1 MNAKLKTDA
10 LDLTSLLNGLVFFS
24 PVSLLVRTTAG
35 ISLSQFFILQAIMA
49 TMVLLTEIPLGKLT
63 DRIGYKS
70 TLVLYQIALLISRT
84 CLLLAHVSC
93 NYSLFILQAI
103 LEGTAASFS
112 SGTQSGYIYIM
123 FSKEHYAEKS
133 AHVANYGTVGFF
145 ASTLAY
151 AVLYTL
157 IGIKGLLLA
166 TIAAN
171 LVAVFTSLKIP
182 KETVQPRSETRQKK
196 NIPYP
201 QLFQQK
207 KIWML
212 LMILAAL
219 NIGRILINFFYAEKL
234 QLCGINETWLA
245 AIIMGY
251 SAIQLL
257 SERILAR
264 TKPEHYNQMMAL
276 FFILSGIALGVLGLV
291 NVPVWTILFMLILPL
306 FLDIPSYLLGEV
318 QNSIVDAA
326 GREDNRA
333 ELLSVFNMGVNVT
346 EIFYLFG
353 SSLLV
358 SAGSTACF
366 VILGAFMT
374 VVGIG
379 ICLSVKSA
387 WLLSLQEKRTA
398 TNFSLQ
404 YQEGLYMMSG
414 YISDCLGENFSCI
427 QPKPILPQKFNW
439 DVFMATLIPTEGCN
453 FQCSYCHK
461 NHPAASMTRDTLDQ
475 IEEYITAQAP
485 RHKQVVLAWL
495 GGEPIL
501 CKDTVLE
508 VSEMIQNLQKQHGFQ
523 YTAKMTTNGYL
534 LDEKL
539 FRQFC
544 QAGITSYQIT
554 LDGWNHD
561 KTRPHVSGKGTLR
574 TIIDNLVALSKL
586 PPEEYSFHI
595 TLRRNLLAGDEDYSW
610 YDYLYRLFGQDK
622 RFDVLVCAVG
632 DWGGKGSHDLSPLHQ
647 DTQEVLVAKHIAYL
661 DKIGMLRYNQM
672 YCVSRP
678 NRLVFWPDG
687 KIGKCTAA
695 LNRPQ
700 PQLE

>member
-1 MNAKLKTDA
+1 MH
-10 LDLTSLLNGLVFFS
+10 LTLPLCSMGWCFS
-24 PVSLLVRTTAG
+24 PQSLYWYEPLQE
-35 ISLSQFFILQAIMA
+35 SLSANSSFCKQLW
-49 TMVLLTEIPLGKLT
+49 LLWSSSEIPLGKLT

-234 QLCGINETWLA
+234 PLCGINETWLA

-291 NVPVWTILFMLILPL
+291 NVPVWTI
-306 FLDIPSYLLGEV
+306 
-318 QNSIVDAA
+318 Q
-326 GREDNRA
+326 
-333 ELLSVFNMGVNVT
+333 
-346 EIFYLFG
+346 
-353 SSLLV
+353 
-358 SAGSTACF
+358 
-366 VILGAFMT
+366 
-374 VVGIG
+374 
-379 ICLSVKSA
+379 
-387 WLLSLQEKRTA
+387 
-398 TNFSLQ
+398 
-404 YQEGLYMMSG
+404 
-414 YISDCLGENFSCI
+414 
-427 QPKPILPQKFNW
+427 
-439 DVFMATLIPTEGCN
+439 
-453 FQCSYCHK
+453 
-461 NHPAASMTRDTLDQ
+461 AASLKAVK
-475 IEEYITAQAP
+475 EN
-485 RHKQVVLAWL
+485 
-495 GGEPIL
+495 
-501 CKDTVLE
+501 KDTV
-508 VSEMIQNLQKQHGFQ
+508 
-523 YTAKMTTNGYL
+523 
-534 LDEKL
+534 
-539 FRQFC
+539 
-544 QAGITSYQIT
+544 
-554 LDGWNHD
+554 
-561 KTRPHVSGKGTLR
+561 
-574 TIIDNLVALSKL
+574 
-586 PPEEYSFHI
+586 
-595 TLRRNLLAGDEDYSW
+595 
-610 YDYLYRLFGQDK
+610 
-622 RFDVLVCAVG
+622 
-632 DWGGKGSHDLSPLHQ
+632 DL
-647 DTQEVLVAKHIAYL
+647 
-661 DKIGMLRYNQM
+661 
-672 YCVSRP
+672 
-678 NRLVFWPDG
+678 
-687 KIGKCTAA
+687 AA
-695 LNRPQ
+695 LKKGDSESPD
-700 PQLE
+700 EI

>member
-1 MNAKLKTDA
+1 M
-10 LDLTSLLNGLVFFS
+10 
-24 PVSLLVRTTAG
+24 
-35 ISLSQFFILQAIMA
+35 
-49 TMVLLTEIPLGKLT
+49 TE
-63 DRIGYKS
+63 
-70 TLVLYQIALLISRT
+70 
-84 CLLLAHVSC
+84 
-93 NYSLFILQAI
+93 
-103 LEGTAASFS
+103 
-112 SGTQSGYIYIM
+112 
-123 FSKEHYAEKS
+123 S

-333 ELLSVFNMGVNVT
+333 ELLSVFNMGVKVT

-387 WLLSLQEKRTA
+387 WLLSLQEK
-398 TNFSLQ
+398 
-404 YQEGLYMMSG
+404 
-414 YISDCLGENFSCI
+414 
-427 QPKPILPQKFNW
+427 
-439 DVFMATLIPTEGCN
+439 
-453 FQCSYCHK
+453 K
-461 NHPAASMTRDTLDQ
+461 N
-475 IEEYITAQAP
+475 
-485 RHKQVVLAWL
+485 
-495 GGEPIL
+495 G
-501 CKDTVLE
+501 
-508 VSEMIQNLQKQHGFQ
+508 N
-523 YTAKMTTNGYL
+523 
-534 LDEKL
+534 
-539 FRQFC
+539 
-544 QAGITSYQIT
+544 
-554 LDGWNHD
+554 
-561 KTRPHVSGKGTLR
+561 
-574 TIIDNLVALSKL
+574 
-586 PPEEYSFHI
+586 
-595 TLRRNLLAGDEDYSW
+595 
-610 YDYLYRLFGQDK
+610 
-622 RFDVLVCAVG
+622 
-632 DWGGKGSHDLSPLHQ
+632 
-647 DTQEVLVAKHIAYL
+647 
-661 DKIGMLRYNQM
+661 
-672 YCVSRP
+672 
-678 NRLVFWPDG
+678 
-687 KIGKCTAA
+687 
-695 LNRPQ
+695 
-700 PQLE
+700 

>member
-1 MNAKLKTDA
+1 
-10 LDLTSLLNGLVFFS
+10 
-24 PVSLLVRTTAG
+24 
-35 ISLSQFFILQAIMA
+35 
-49 TMVLLTEIPLGKLT
+49 MVLLTEIPLGKLT

-276 FFILSGIALGVLGLV
+276 FFILSGIALVCWAWSMCRFGLSYYAD
-291 NVPVWTILFMLILPL
+291 PSAFFGYSIL
-306 FLDIPSYLLGEV
+306 S
-318 QNSIVDAA
+318 A
-326 GREDNRA
+326 GR
-333 ELLSVFNMGVNVT
+333 S
-346 EIFYLFG
+346 
-353 SSLLV
+353 
-358 SAGSTACF
+358 
-366 VILGAFMT
+366 
-374 VVGIG
+374 
-379 ICLSVKSA
+379 
-387 WLLSLQEKRTA
+387 
-398 TNFSLQ
+398 
-404 YQEGLYMMSG
+404 
-414 YISDCLGENFSCI
+414 
-427 QPKPILPQKFNW
+427 P
-439 DVFMATLIPTEGCN
+439 
-453 FQCSYCHK
+453 
-461 NHPAASMTRDTLDQ
+461 
-475 IEEYITAQAP
+475 
-485 RHKQVVLAWL
+485 
-495 GGEPIL
+495 
-501 CKDTVLE
+501 
-508 VSEMIQNLQKQHGFQ
+508 KQHCRCCRQGRQ
-523 YTAKMTTNGYL
+523 SRRAA
-534 LDEKL
+534 
-539 FRQFC
+539 FRLQHGRQC
-544 QAGITSYQIT
+544 Y
-554 LDGWNHD
+554 
-561 KTRPHVSGKGTLR
+561 
-574 TIIDNLVALSKL
+574 
-586 PPEEYSFHI
+586 
-595 TLRRNLLAGDEDYSW
+595 
-610 YDYLYRLFGQDK
+610 
-622 RFDVLVCAVG
+622 
-632 DWGGKGSHDLSPLHQ
+632 
-647 DTQEVLVAKHIAYL
+647 
-661 DKIGMLRYNQM
+661 
-672 YCVSRP
+672 
-678 NRLVFWPDG
+678 
-687 KIGKCTAA
+687 
-695 LNRPQ
+695 
-700 PQLE
+700 

>member
-672 YCVSRP
+672 YCVSCP

>member
-1 MNAKLKTDA
+1 
-10 LDLTSLLNGLVFFS
+10 
-24 PVSLLVRTTAG
+24 
-35 ISLSQFFILQAIMA
+35 
-49 TMVLLTEIPLGKLT
+49 
-63 DRIGYKS
+63 
-70 TLVLYQIALLISRT
+70 
-84 CLLLAHVSC
+84 
-93 NYSLFILQAI
+93 
-103 LEGTAASFS
+103 
-112 SGTQSGYIYIM
+112 
-123 FSKEHYAEKS
+123 
-133 AHVANYGTVGFF
+133 
-145 ASTLAY
+145 
-151 AVLYTL
+151 
-157 IGIKGLLLA
+157 
-166 TIAAN
+166 
-171 LVAVFTSLKIP
+171 
-182 KETVQPRSETRQKK
+182 
-196 NIPYP
+196 
-201 QLFQQK
+201 
-207 KIWML
+207 
-212 LMILAAL
+212 
-219 NIGRILINFFYAEKL
+219 
-234 QLCGINETWLA
+234 
-245 AIIMGY
+245 
-251 SAIQLL
+251 
-257 SERILAR
+257 
-264 TKPEHYNQMMAL
+264 
-276 FFILSGIALGVLGLV
+276 
-291 NVPVWTILFMLILPL
+291 
-306 FLDIPSYLLGEV
+306 
-318 QNSIVDAA
+318 
-326 GREDNRA
+326 
-333 ELLSVFNMGVNVT
+333 
-346 EIFYLFG
+346 
-353 SSLLV
+353 
-358 SAGSTACF
+358 
-366 VILGAFMT
+366 
-374 VVGIG
+374 
-379 ICLSVKSA
+379 
-387 WLLSLQEKRTA
+387 
-398 TNFSLQ
+398 
-404 YQEGLYMMSG
+404 MMSG

-508 VSEMIQNLQKQHGFQ
+508 VYEMIQNLQKQHGFQ

>member
-151 AVLYTL
+151 AVLYTLIGIKGLLLAIVARSRPL

-387 WLLSLQEKRTA
+387 WLLSLQEK
-398 TNFSLQ
+398 
-404 YQEGLYMMSG
+404 
-414 YISDCLGENFSCI
+414 
-427 QPKPILPQKFNW
+427 
-439 DVFMATLIPTEGCN
+439 
-453 FQCSYCHK
+453 K
-461 NHPAASMTRDTLDQ
+461 N
-475 IEEYITAQAP
+475 
-485 RHKQVVLAWL
+485 
-495 GGEPIL
+495 G
-501 CKDTVLE
+501 
-508 VSEMIQNLQKQHGFQ
+508 N
-523 YTAKMTTNGYL
+523 
-534 LDEKL
+534 
-539 FRQFC
+539 
-544 QAGITSYQIT
+544 
-554 LDGWNHD
+554 
-561 KTRPHVSGKGTLR
+561 
-574 TIIDNLVALSKL
+574 
-586 PPEEYSFHI
+586 
-595 TLRRNLLAGDEDYSW
+595 
-610 YDYLYRLFGQDK
+610 
-622 RFDVLVCAVG
+622 
-632 DWGGKGSHDLSPLHQ
+632 
-647 DTQEVLVAKHIAYL
+647 
-661 DKIGMLRYNQM
+661 
-672 YCVSRP
+672 
-678 NRLVFWPDG
+678 
-687 KIGKCTAA
+687 
-695 LNRPQ
+695 
-700 PQLE
+700 